1 MRCDPRSPS
10 RADSDAGKGSSD
22 RTAELGK
29 KNRQIDIFEQ
39 AEPSAVRRLNDL
51 DWPAPDR
58 FPLNIA
64 GRHVRDRVID
74 DLVESESPL
83 IVTGYA
89 AIDHIVGR
97 SFSGP
102 TGLNPGVDRRRLSPS
117 LVHHVRGTSPF

>member
-1 MRCDPRSPS
+1 M
-10 RADSDAGKGSSD
+10 A
-22 RTAELGK
+22 K

-58 FPLNIA
+58 FPLNVA

-83 IVTGYA
+83 IVAGYA
-89 AIDHIVGR
+89 AIDHIVGLLAQLPPDR
-97 SFSGP
+97 AGIRLMFGSEPSPGRPERYGSGGRP
-102 TGLNPGVDRRRLSPS
+102 FPKE
-117 LVHHVRGTSPF
+117 VRD